1 MFPPLKLL
9 GVKPFK
15 FMFSIGQI
23 FLLCVYKIH
32 FSGAHFVVTFY
43 ATKSG
48 ENYYSIIDVSS
59 LICNTQNYMNFKYS
73 YKVCCATFWPHRVAI
88 RRKEERSAEKLKAG
102 VGSLILASLGKKI
115 PQ

>member
-1 MFPPLKLL
+1 MFPPLTLS

-15 FMFSIGQI
+15 FVFYWANFS
-23 FLLCVYKIH
+23 FLCVYKIH
-32 FSGAHFVVTFY
+32 LSGAHFVVTFY

-73 YKVCCATFWPHRVAI
+73 YKVCCPTFWPHRVAI